1 MINYT
6 FLLYKNKVY
15 NSKVFFFQNN
25 RKLEIETVKNI
36 FNELPEN
43 LLDALIISCGLNY

>member
-15 NSKVFFFQNN
+15 NSKVFFF
-25 RKLEIETVKNI
+25 RTIESLKSKQLRTSLMNFPKI
-36 FNELPEN
+36 YLM
-43 LLDALIISCGLNY
+43 L